1 LAFSAFRDEHSQD
14 NNKYVIIL
22 TMQYTIEYYSDAVQ
36 SGVMGLPATLAA
48 RYIVLSR
55 RMVVCGPNLGE
66 PHTKALGDGLL
77 EIRLKGAEGIARV
90 MFCTLVGR
98 KIVVL
103 HSFVKKT
110 DKIPAADMALS
121 RKRLKEIKNADA

>member
-1 LAFSAFRDEHSQD
+1 MWPRGKCQYHWAFINIS
-14 NNKYVIIL
+14 VIIQS
-22 TMQYTIEYYSDAVQ
+22 MQYTIEYYSEAVQ
-36 SGVMGLPATLAA
+36 AEVMGLPVTLAA
-48 RYIVLSR
+48 RYIALSGRMVLS
-55 RMVVCGPNLGE
+55 GPHLGE

-110 DKIPAADMALS
+110 DKTPAPDMALS

>member
-1 LAFSAFRDEHSQD
+1 
-14 NNKYVIIL
+14 
-22 TMQYTIEYYSDAVQ
+22 MQYTIEYYNDSVQ
-36 SGVMGLPATLAA
+36 AEVMSLPVTLAA

-55 RMVVCGPNLGE
+55 RMVVSGPNLGE

-90 MFCTLVGR
+90 MYCTLVGR

-103 HSFVKKT
+103 HSFIKKT
-110 DKIPAADMALS
+110 DKIPATDMALS

>member
-1 LAFSAFRDEHSQD
+1 
-14 NNKYVIIL
+14 
-22 TMQYTIEYYSDAVQ
+22 MQYTIEYYSDAVQ
-36 SGVMGLPATLAA
+36 AEVMNLPATLAA

-55 RMVVCGPNLGE
+55 RMVVSGPNLGE

-90 MFCTLVGR
+90 MYCTLVGR

-103 HSFVKKT
+103 HSFIKKT
-110 DKIPAADMALS
+110 DKIPATDLTLS

>member
-1 LAFSAFRDEHSQD
+1 
-14 NNKYVIIL
+14 
-22 TMQYTIEYYSDAVQ
+22 MPYTIEYYSEAVQ
-36 SGVMGLPATLAA
+36 ADVMALPATLAA
-48 RYIVLSR
+48 RYVVLSR
-55 RMVVCGPNLGE
+55 RMVVSGPHLGE

-98 KIVVL
+98 RIVVL

-110 DKIPAADMALS
+110 DKVPAADMTLS
-121 RKRLKEIKNADA
+121 RKRLKEIKHADT

>member
-1 LAFSAFRDEHSQD
+1 
-14 NNKYVIIL
+14 
-22 TMQYTIEYYSDAVQ
+22 MPYTIEYYSDAVQ
-36 SGVMGLPATLAA
+36 ADVMASPATLAA
-48 RYIVLSR
+48 RYVVLSK
-55 RMVVCGPNLGE
+55 RMVVSGPHLGE

-98 KIVVL
+98 RIVVL

-110 DKIPAADMALS
+110 DKTPTADMALS
-121 RKRLKEIKNADA
+121 RKRLKEIKHADT